1 MVHTCIYC
9 VLCEIYDIVIPQGSP
24 CVRQVST
31 HVLCVHPPQDAPAP
45 AMAQQAWS
53 SSGWGSLWAMQD
65 LDQARHTSG
74 NSCVKDSCVHH
85 NMHCSGC
92 VLAGGLLTAVK
103 LCELQRGQHP
113 AVQGSCSQLGLSHS
127 MTLSAYMLSKADPQ
141 QVAFLPGRM

>member
-53 SSGWGSLWAMQD
+53 SSGWDSLWAMQD

-74 NSCVKDSCVHH
+74 NSCVKSLVCIII
-85 NMHCSGC
+85 C
-92 VLAGGLLTAVK
+92 TAVGV
-103 LCELQRGQHP
+103 CLQGAFSQLLSS
-113 AVQGSCSQLGLSHS
+113 VSCSVGSTRQYRAPAASWDCP
-127 MTLSAYMLSKADPQ
+127 TP
-141 QVAFLPGRM
+141 